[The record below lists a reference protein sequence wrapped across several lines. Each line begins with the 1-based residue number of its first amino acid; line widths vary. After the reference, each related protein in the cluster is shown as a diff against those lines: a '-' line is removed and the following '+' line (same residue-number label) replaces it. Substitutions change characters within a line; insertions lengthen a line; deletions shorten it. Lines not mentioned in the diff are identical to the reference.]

1 MRNRVYYLSFFS
13 EGGGFLF
20 PDELPKNYYSPGLFL
35 IESHRS
41 GKYPY
46 AFSFDAMDNGKRVSL
61 KLERANESDPR
72 STLYVV
78 RTKHYGSFW
87 FKFEDINPSLRY
99 LGSKFNLQDDFSFSV
114 AISTDSEKLER
125 ACHNFD
131 FYFIG
136 STLREEDL

>member
-1 MRNRVYYLSFFS
+1 MNNRVYYLSFFS

-20 PDELPKNYYSPGLFL
+20 PDELPENYYSPGLFL
-35 IESHRS
+35 TEFDRS
-41 GKYPY
+41 GKYSY

-61 KLERANESDPR
+61 KLERANEGDRR

-87 FKFEDINPSLRY
+87 FKLENINPSLGY
-99 LGSKFNLQDDFSFSV
+99 LGSKLKLKDNHGFGV
-114 AISTDSEKLER
+114 AVSTDSEKLER
-125 ACHNFD
+125 VCRNFN

-136 STLREEDL
+136 STLCEEDS

>member
-1 MRNRVYYLSFFS
+1 MNNRVYYLSFFS

-35 IESHRS
+35 IESDRS
-41 GKYPY
+41 GKYSY

-61 KLERANESDPR
+61 KLERANEGDPR

-87 FKFEDINPSLRY
+87 FKLEDINPSLGY
-99 LGSKFNLQDDFSFSV
+99 LGVKLKLKNNHSFSV
-114 AISTDSEKLER
+114 AISKDSEKLER
-125 ACHNFD
+125 VCRNFD

-136 STLREEDL
+136 STLCEKDL

>member
-1 MRNRVYYLSFFS
+1 MNSPVYYLSFYN

-20 PDELPKNYYSPGLFL
+20 PDELPSNYYSPGLFL
-35 IESHRS
+35 IESSHD
-41 GKYPY
+41 GTYPY

-61 KLERANESDPR
+61 KLVRADEGNPK

-78 RTKHYGSFW
+78 RTEHYGSFW
-87 FKFEDINPSLRY
+87 FNLEVVNPALPY
-99 LGSKFNLQDDFSFSV
+99 LGSRPQLKQISGFSMAV
-114 AISTDSEKLER
+114 TTDSSKLER

-136 STLREEDL
+136 STLLENDL

>member
-1 MRNRVYYLSFFS
+1 MNNRVYYLSFFS
-13 EGGGFLF
+13 EIGGFLF

-35 IESHRS
+35 IESDRN

-61 KLERANESDPR
+61 KLEKANEDDPR

-78 RTKHYGSFW
+78 RTTHYGSFW
-87 FKFEDINPSLRY
+87 FKLEDINPSLGY
-99 LGSKFNLQDDFSFSV
+99 LGVKFKLKDNHSFSI
-114 AISTDSEKLER
+114 AISKDSEKLER
-125 ACHNFD
+125 VCRNFD

-136 STLREEDL
+136 STLCEEDL